1 MKYLASTTN
10 GVAGSGEI
18 HTAVTARIAKI
29 VWAFMIG
36 ATLIEGWFLVYAFH
50 LRENWLRAAFHYAV
64 NPPGT
69 AGAWCL
75 AALIAGVYVAYGIRQ
90 SPVIRH
96 YAFRPDYWGPFAAV
110 RLVAIVMAI
119 ITGYFEELVFRKIF
133 MDYAMTAGYGVAL
146 QILFSAVSFGAV
158 HAIWGIFA
166 GKLRAALAAM
176 VATGLLGALLAIDY
190 IMGAR
195 SLAPCS
201 AAHIAINLIMEPWLI
216 MTAASGSWGMR
227 AVPASVAPPV
237 G

>member
-1 MKYLASTTN
+1 ML
-10 GVAGSGEI
+10 
-18 HTAVTARIAKI
+18 
-29 VWAFMIG
+29 G

-50 LRENWLRAAFHYAV
+50 LHDNWLRAAFHYAV

-69 AGAWCL
+69 ASAWCL
-75 AALIAGVYVAYGIRQ
+75 AVLIAGVYVAYGARR

-133 MDYAMTAGYGVAL
+133 MDYAMTAGYGVTL
-146 QILFSAVSFGAV
+146 QILFSAVTFGAV
-158 HAIWGIFA
+158 HAIWGLFS

-176 VATGLLGALLAIDY
+176 MATGLLGALLAIDY
-190 IMGAR
+190 VIGGR
-195 SLAPCS
+195 SLAACS

-216 MTAASGSWGMR
+216 MTAASGSWGMNQ
-227 AVPASVAPPV
+227 VPVSVVARR